1 MGRVNA
7 GKAPSSPGELL
18 LMGGDGATV
27 PKDSKKWKTASIKI
41 MSRDLKILPVS
52 RDMNRK
58 PTDEELWPRNR
69 QRFDRADN
77 LFPAVARNLDS

>member
-1 MGRVNA
+1 M
-7 GKAPSSPGELL
+7 

-27 PKDSKKWKTASIKI
+27 PEDSKKWKTASIKI

-58 PTDEELWPRNR
+58 PTHEEELWPRNGHAPTVPTTCSPR
-69 QRFDRADN
+69 WRVIWIAEA
-77 LFPAVARNLDS
+77 LFTAMHEQ